1 MGLIMFRSVQ
11 RLRFPPFEH
20 TSVNPEGIP
29 MVEVIVESDSSPP
42 PAFTIGQDDDWKVE
56 WRAIKP
62 DDDFPTLNC
71 EVSRVPFDFITSSR
85 SGWYI
90 EPDPLHSLARKA
102 IRPAV
107 LIIIV
112 SLLIH
117 SLEPGL
123 VASGLLS
130 ESFAG
135 SYRIGP
141 LDYPKLLFFSFPL
154 FTIPIIFRIVA
165 NLRDIRRQNRYI
177 SQPLQDLDTLTEVNS
192 NSLELWLKHTP
203 VDVLPVRARI
213 QVGMIVPEREK
224 VLRALNREEGRQS
237 SPGMST
243 SLPDRRITSGEEL
256 GTGVGESIPLAV
268 AHQRL
273 LLLEPLRVMT
283 SGEWVGLAGKTGRIT
298 VPGPSDVW
306 PGTIYSALIA
316 VHWELVIEALR
327 DDGTR
332 MKWVKPILVP
342 ERENL
347 DPIPD
352 MPVRSGRTES
362 ADQMR

>member
-20 TSVNPEGIP
+20 ASVNPQGIP
-29 MVEVIVESDSSPP
+29 IVEVIVESEQEAP
-42 PAFTIGQDDDWKVE
+42 PAFSIGQDDNWKVE
-56 WRAIKP
+56 WRSTKA
-62 DDDFPTLNC
+62 DDDFPTLEC
-71 EVSRVPFDFITSSR
+71 EISRFPYDFITKSR

-90 EPDPLHSLARKA
+90 EPDPLQSLARKA

-107 LIIIV
+107 LIIIL

-117 SLEPGL
+117 SLEPSL

-154 FTIPIIFRIVA
+154 FAVPIILRIVA
-165 NLRDIRRQNRYI
+165 YLRDIRRQNRYI
-177 SQPLQDLDTLTEVNS
+177 SKPLEDIVTSTEIKS
-192 NSLELWLKHTP
+192 NNLELWLKQSP
-203 VDVLPVRARI
+203 VDVMLQRARI

-224 VLRALNREEGRQS
+224 VLEALEREEGRQS

-256 GTGVGESIPLAV
+256 GTGVGEAIPLAV

-273 LLLEPLRVMT
+273 LLLEPLRVMA
-283 SGEWVGLAGKTGRIT
+283 SGEWIGLAGETGRLNL
-298 VPGPSDVW
+298 PGPSDIW
-306 PGTIYSALIA
+306 PGSIYSALIA
-316 VHWELVIEALR
+316 IHWELVIEAVR

-332 MKWVKPILVP
+332 MKWVKPILIP
-342 ERENL
+342 ERGGL
-347 DPIPD
+347 VPIPT

-362 ADQMR
+362 ADQLG